1 MSHSDIPSPK
11 ALDEARPDNLLD
23 SWKEIAAY
31 LDREVRTVQR
41 WEKKEGLP
49 VHRQIHEK
57 MGTVFA
63 YKSEIDAWWKERSA
77 KLSSSAEDAEMA
89 GGPRVVAW
97 PASAAEIPDEEP
109 DATSQPRRARQLS
122 VYAVIIAGLIAIV
135 IGLYEL
141 LHLHGWPSVNRPP
154 LEGIQITRLPI
165 TGQINAAAI
174 SPDGMYVAYVR
185 QNGQEQSL
193 RLHQVATESDV
204 QITLPAKSIL
214 DGLTFTPDG
223 NYIYY
228 MYSDGK
234 GSSGAFDLYRV
245 PPLGGI
251 SRKVIS
257 GVDTPVTFSPD
268 GTRLAF
274 VRYSSQLDEDA
285 LTVAD
290 IDGSGERKL
299 AARKNL
305 RGFIFQAPAWD
316 PTGKWIAA
324 GVNDEG
330 VGVRTR
336 VAFFS
341 SASGQEATTVSR
353 HWTTVLRLAW
363 LPSGRGLVFSASES
377 PNPPNPQIWRL
388 DWPSGEVHRITN
400 DTSRYLALTLT
411 GDGKVLEVVQSQWTA
426 SLWLLSAGDLVHAR
440 QISSGSGNA
449 EGADGLAW
457 TPDGKIVYTFNNFS
471 QESLRVVSQDGSES
485 KDLAL
490 GSGMKRR
497 PAVCADGSYIVYAS
511 LTADSRNIWRVDPD
525 GTDPKQLTFGKN
537 EGYPQCTLDSK
548 WVLYGSSGNEPGA
561 RPMLVKV
568 SIDGGVPI
576 PVSDKYR
583 SLDRLSPDGQWIAG
597 CFYGPHNRLVIGVI
611 PAKGG
616 DVRYS
621 FDPPSEID
629 WNAGISWTSNGRELI
644 YSVINGNV
652 SNLWAQPLSGGPP
665 HRLTSF
671 ETDLIFWFD
680 WSHDGRN
687 LALSRGSF
695 SNGVVLFRNF
705 K

>member
-1 MSHSDIPSPK
+1 MTRNEPPSPTPFG
-11 ALDEARPDNLLD
+11 ESRPDNFLD
-23 SWKEIAAY
+23 SWKQIAAY
-31 LDREVRTVQR
+31 LERDVRTVQR

-57 MGTVFA
+57 LGTVYA
-63 YKSEIDAWWKERSA
+63 YKSEIDAWWRERRA
-77 KLSSSAEDAEMA
+77 KLSSSPESGEKA
-89 GGPRVVAW
+89 GGPRIVAW
-97 PASAAEIPDEEP
+97 PGTAEIPDEEP
-109 DATSQPRRARQLS
+109 DATSQPRRARRLAVYS
-122 VYAVIIAGLIAIV
+122 VMIAGLIAV
-135 IGLYEL
+135 VFGLYEL
-141 LHLHGWPSVNRPP
+141 LHIRIWPYIDKRP

-165 TGQINAAAI
+165 TGQIKAAAI
-174 SPDGMYVAYVR
+174 SPDGKYVAYVR
-185 QNGQEQSL
+185 QNGKEQSL
-193 RLHQVATESDV
+193 RLHQVATGSDV
-204 QITLPAKSIL
+204 QTTPPAKSIL

-223 NYIYY
+223 NYLYY

-234 GSSGAFDLYRV
+234 DSSGAFDLYRV

-268 GTRLAF
+268 GTRLAV
-274 VRYSSQLDEDA
+274 VRYSGQLDEDV
-285 LTVAD
+285 LTVTN

-341 SASGQEATTVSR
+341 SESGQEATSVSR
-353 HWTTVLRLAW
+353 HWSTVLRLAW

-411 GDGKVLEVVQSQWTA
+411 GDGKMLEAVQSQWTA
-426 SLWLLSAGDLVHAR
+426 SLWLLSTGDSAHAR
-440 QISSGSGNA
+440 QITSGSGNA

-471 QESLRVVSQDGSES
+471 QESLRVVSQDGGES

-497 PAVCADGSYIVYAS
+497 PAVCANGNYIVYAS

-548 WVLYGSSGNEPGA
+548 WVLYGSSGNGPGA

-583 SLDRLSPDGQWIAG
+583 SLDRLSPDGHWIAG
-597 CFYGPHNRLVIGVI
+597 CFYGPHNRFVMGVI
-611 PAKGG
+611 PAEGG
-616 DVRYS
+616 DLRYS
-621 FDPPSEID
+621 IDPPSEID
-629 WNAGISWTSNGRELI
+629 WNAGISWTPDGRELI
-644 YSVINGNV
+644 YSMIKRNV
-652 SNLWAQPLSGGPP
+652 SNLWAQPLLGGPP

-671 ETDLIFWFD
+671 DADLIFWFD
-680 WSHDGRN
+680 WSHDGKN

-695 SNGVVLFRNF
+695 SNAVVLIRNF